1 MQQDFEVCCGEVGVC
16 PVRPFDKADAVAF
29 EILVEASLKKLF
41 CMGEARKIKVLY
53 TNSRICIR
61 FDQGVRRALHP
72 AGVAQPTQQAA
83 GQRGFAGTQV
93 AAQEHRQ
100 PRRERRRQAGTGSQR
115 GVPVGQVQVG

>member
-1 MQQDFEVCCGEVGVC
+1 MQQDFEVCCGEVGLG
-16 PVRPFDKADAVAF
+16 PVGPLDKADAVAF
-29 EILVEASLKKLF
+29 ETLFKASLEKLF
-41 CMGEARKIKVLY
+41 CMGEAIKIKVIY
-53 TNSRICIR
+53 TNSRIFIR

-100 PRRERRRQAGTGSQR
+100 PRRECRRQAGTGSQR
-115 GVPVGQVQVG
+115 GVLVGQVQVG